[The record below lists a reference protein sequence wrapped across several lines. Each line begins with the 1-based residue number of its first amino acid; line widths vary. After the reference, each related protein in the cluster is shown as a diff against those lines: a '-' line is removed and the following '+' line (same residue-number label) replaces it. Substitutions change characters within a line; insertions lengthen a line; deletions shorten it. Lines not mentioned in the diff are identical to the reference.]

1 MLKRRWTIP
10 TWRNIEEKSRHHSPL
25 TVFGPKLAP
34 QRRRLSALGLI
45 TLTWPKKTIAAKTAT
60 LAARIT
66 GVQYTRGVC
75 SWRMR
80 RNVAASSAGR
90 ARTSVGAGDA
100 VSVTASAR
108 LTVPADAP
116 LGRLD

>member
-1 MLKRRWTIP
+1 MLERRWTIP

-45 TLTWPKKTIAAKTAT
+45 TLTWPKRTIAAKTAT

-75 SWRMR
+75 SR
-80 RNVAASSAGR
+80 RARWKAAASSAAR
-90 ARTSVGAGDA
+90 ARTSGGAGAA
-100 VSVTASAR
+100 VSLMAGAGRSR
-108 LTVPADAP
+108 L
-116 LGRLD
+116 